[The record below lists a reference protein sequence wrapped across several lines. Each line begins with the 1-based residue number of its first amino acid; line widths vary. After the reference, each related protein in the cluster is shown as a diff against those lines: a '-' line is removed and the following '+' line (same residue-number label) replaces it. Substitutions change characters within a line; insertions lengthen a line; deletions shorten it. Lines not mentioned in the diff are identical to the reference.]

1 MIRGIV
7 RRDAWL
13 DFPSGNGTAMGSTL
27 TLATP
32 SLGSTPIFC
41 AVEGERS
48 KIRPFTYGP
57 RSSILTTA
65 LLPVSTLVTF
75 AVVPMG
81 RVLLAVLFSVGSMGL
96 PLAILWPANR
106 RAYTEALPTFSRPL
120 KSAGNFSLLSSW
132 GATTTFGVGESSPRA
147 EAGAVRL
154 IQAQYA
160 RATHHWRG
168 MPADGGVLL
177 PSALAWQAI
186 RFISDSIAGMGGAA
200 TSLPR
205 G

>member
-1 MIRGIV
+1 MTRGIV
-7 RRDAWL
+7 CRDAWL
-13 DFPSGNGTAMGSTL
+13 DVSVNGTAMGSTL

-81 RVLLAVLFSVGSMGL
+81 SVLLAALFSEGSMGL

-106 RAYTEALPTFSRPL
+106 RAYTEALPTFLRPL

-132 GATTTFGVGESSPRA
+132 GATTAFGVGESSPTA
-147 EAGAVRL
+147 KAGAVRL
-154 IQAQYA
+154 IQATYA
-160 RATHHWRG
+160 KARRHWRG
-168 MPADGGVLL
+168 VAANRAVLSH
-177 PSALAWQAI
+177 SALAWQAM

-200 TSLPR
+200 TQLR
-205 G
+205 GR